1 MPTVTPAT
9 DRLCGWES
17 AALGVE
23 RGFRGNYSS
32 IERSSEQGKDIKSN
46 GNGASGLPVE
56 WPQQNERSGRYG
68 RNAVPV

>member
-1 MPTVTPAT
+1 MPTVTPVTHRHSA
-9 DRLCGWES
+9 WES

-23 RGFRGNYSS
+23 RRFRGNYSS
-32 IERSSEQGKDIKSN
+32 IDSSIERGKDIKSN

-56 WPQQNERSGRYG
+56 GPQDSERSGRYG